1 MGLITT
7 QDSASD
13 ALKKQ
18 SGSFSDISGNY
29 GFSYDQRDRS
39 FKPTSG
45 SFLGFNQAIP
55 FFSDK
60 PAIANE
66 LKSSSYFT
74 FSEDIIGSTKF
85 FLSAIN
91 GVGDEDVR
99 LSKRLGLSSKRLRGF
114 ERNKVG
120 PVDGDDHIGGNYAA
134 AFNIEANLPK
144 ILPESSRTD
153 VGVFLDFGN
162 VWGVDYDSS
171 IDKSNK
177 IRSSTGISAS
187 WLSPLGPMTFTLSQN
202 LSKASTDKT
211 ESFNFSLGT
220 SF

>member
-1 MGLITT
+1 M
-7 QDSASD
+7 
-13 ALKKQ
+13 
-18 SGSFSDISGNY
+18 
-29 GFSYDQRDRS
+29 
-39 FKPTSG
+39 
-45 SFLGFNQAIP
+45 
-55 FFSDK
+55 
-60 PAIANE
+60 
-66 LKSSSYFT
+66 
-74 FSEDIIGSTKF
+74 
-85 FLSAIN
+85 
-91 GVGDEDVR
+91 R

-187 WLSPLGPMTFTLSQN
+187 LAITARSYDIYIVTKFKQSIYR
-202 LSKASTDKT
+202 
-211 ESFNFSLGT
+211 
-220 SF
+220 